1 MMYELQVLKQQ
12 RWQLDT
18 VYDDKALAIDD
29 ARCIMAGKAPPPAV
43 RVVATGEENRVVFK
57 KKAGGFA
64 SLREVRSRIDV
75 RTPDEEERL
84 RLQRLALAEAEAEA
98 ARQRRMRQR
107 RLVAAGLAGA
117 ALVAILLGGSA
128 WLYR

>member
-1 MMYELQVLKQQ
+1 MMYELQVLRQQ

-18 VYDDKALAIDD
+18 VYDDRALAIAD
-29 ARCIMAGKAPPPAV
+29 ARSVMAGKTPPPAV
-43 RVVATGEENRVVFK
+43 RVVATGEENRIVFR

-64 SLREVRSRIDV
+64 TLREIRNRHDDPTRS
-75 RTPDEEERL
+75 EEERQ
-84 RLQRLALAEAEAEA
+84 RLQRLAEAEA
-98 ARQRRMRQR
+98 ARRHRTRRR

-117 ALVAILLGGSA
+117 AIVAILLGGSA

>member
-84 RLQRLALAEAEAEA
+84 RLQRLALAEAEA
-98 ARQRRMRQR
+98 ARRRRMRQC

>member
-18 VYDDKALAIDD
+18 VYDDKSLAIAD
-29 ARCIMAGKAPPPAV
+29 ARSVMAGKTPPPGV

-64 SLREVRSRIDV
+64 TLREIRSRRDV
-75 RTPDEEERL
+75 RTPSEEERQ
-84 RLQRLALAEAEAEA
+84 RLQRLALAETEA
-98 ARQRRMRQR
+98 ARQRRTRQR